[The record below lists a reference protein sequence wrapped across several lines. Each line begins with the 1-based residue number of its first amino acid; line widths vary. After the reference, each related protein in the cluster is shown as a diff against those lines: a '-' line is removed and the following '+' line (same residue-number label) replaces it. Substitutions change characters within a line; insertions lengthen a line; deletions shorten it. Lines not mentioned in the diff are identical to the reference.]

1 MALIKQSGD
10 TELVNLLQGSTAGL
24 GNTGPNFYNPE
35 NLLRITV
42 LIPQQ
47 VSVEQLGNS
56 EALSQ
61 VSSNSSLRTK

>member
-10 TELVNLLQGSTAGL
+10 TELVNILQGNTAGL
-24 GNTGPNFYNPE
+24 GNMGPNIYDPDNI
-35 NLLRITV
+35 LRVTV

-47 VSVEQLGNS
+47 ISVEQLGNS

-61 VSSNSSLRTK
+61 VC